1 MSKTGKFTIVVFV
14 LFALVGGKAFAQK
27 HKAGDIIGIWY
38 NEEKTSKVQIYQ
50 EGQKFYAKIVWL
62 KEPIDPETG
71 KSKKDKLNPDPKLKN
86 APRLGLVVI
95 KDMIFNGSDE
105 WKEGTIY
112 DPNNGKTYSSHIQF
126 GDSPNLLKLRGFIGV
141 ALLGRTTYWTK
152 TILLK

>member
-1 MSKTGKFTIVVFV
+1 MKKNVYIVFT
-14 LFALVGGKAFAQK
+14 LFAILLLSGGKAFSQK

-50 EGQKFYAKIVWL
+50 EGQKFFAKIVWL

-71 KSKKDKLNPDPKLKN
+71 KPKTDKLNPDPKLKN
-86 APRLGLVVI
+86 APRMGLIVV

-126 GDSPNLLKLRGFIGV
+126 GDSPNLLKLRGFIGIS
-141 ALLGRTTYWTK
+141 LLGRTTYWTK

>member
-1 MSKTGKFTIVVFV
+1 MKKNVYIVFT
-14 LFALVGGKAFAQK
+14 LFAILLLSSGKAFSQK

-50 EGQKFYAKIVWL
+50 EGQKFFAKIVWL

-71 KSKKDKLNPDPKLKN
+71 KPKTDKLNPDPKLKN
-86 APRLGLVVI
+86 APRMGLIVV

-126 GDSPNLLKLRGFIGV
+126 GDSPNLLKLRGFIGIS
-141 ALLGRTTYWTK
+141 LLGRTTYWTK